1 MSHYVFLILLATP
14 LIPAVNSPSLGDRTQ
29 AVIVVPS
36 TALNG
41 IISFA
46 LESLQ
51 VYYTNAIINT
61 FS

>member
-1 MSHYVFLILLATP
+1 MKVYHYHNNYVLMVFFSATP

-29 AVIVVPS
+29 AFIAVPS

-51 VYYTNAIINT
+51 VC
-61 FS
+61 